1 MGNILV
7 NRSKVDWEINSANAV
22 YQKSTF
28 NLAIEIFWVD
38 LSSIWIDSIYLEE
51 LLSYGVYCLAMA

>member
-51 LLSYGVYCLAMA
+51 LLSYWVYCLAMA